1 MSKKSLALFI
11 TAILAFM
18 LFACVGSVLAYAEQ
32 APETTTSAQ
41 TDETVPEDT
50 AEEITEDI
58 ASIASFGDESVWS
71 FLVQIFILIAA
82 LLVGNILRRKIPFI
96 RRSLIPTSLLG
107 GLLILLIKLLPFYDN
122 VVNQATM
129 EIITYHALGIGFIA
143 LGLKQAKDSQKTST
157 GKVMETGI
165 LTAATYVIQGLVGL
179 AVTVVLFYISGAFP
193 NPQLFP
199 DGQFFPGGGVI
210 LALGFGQ
217 GTGQALNYGKMY
229 ETDFG
234 FKGGTTWGLTI
245 ATVGFIVA
253 SVVGVAYMN
262 ILRKKGKLR
271 LRSEEGLKD
280 TLEDYVS
287 EGEIPVTESV
297 DKFTINFCL
306 VFLVYAIAYL
316 IMRLV
321 NINLIWGFN
330 FLLGTILAALVR
342 WVIKLLKK
350 GKLMHRELT
359 NNYLLDRIS
368 GFMFDLMIIAGVA
381 AIDLSQL
388 SGMWWQL
395 LIVCALGTIA
405 TFVYLRFACNH
416 LYPGYKNEAFFS
428 MFGMLT
434 GTASNGMILLREIDP
449 KFETP
454 AANNLVL
461 QGIPAIAFG
470 GVLLL
475 LFNICDTIQHC
486 LLVLGVLAA
495 AWVVYSVI
503 LFRRVFFKKAYAKR
517 AEKKATKQ

>member
-1 MSKKSLALFI
+1 MSRKSLIFLI
-11 TAILAFM
+11 VTVVVCMTCLS
-18 LFACVGSVLAYAEQ
+18 LGSVVAYAES
-32 APETTTSAQ
+32 APDTSAD
-41 TDETVPEDT
+41 TTVAEAAEDP
-50 AEEITEDI
+50 AEDI
-58 ASIASFGDESVWS
+58 ASIESFGDEGVWS
-71 FLVQIFILIAA
+71 FLIQIFILILA

-107 GLLILLIKLLPFYDN
+107 GLLILLFKLLPFYDN

-143 LGLKQAKDSQKTST
+143 LGLKQAKDSQKTSA

-179 AVTVVLFYISGAFP
+179 AVTVVLFYLIG
-193 NPQLFP
+193 
-199 DGQFFPGGGVI
+199 FFPGGGVI

-234 FKGGTTWGLTI
+234 FVGGTTWGLTI

-253 SVVGVAYMN
+253 SVVGVIYMN
-262 ILRKKGKLR
+262 ILRKKGKLK
-271 LRSEEGLKD
+271 LRSEEGIKD
-280 TLEDYVS
+280 TLEDFVS

-297 DKFTINFCL
+297 DKFTINFCM
-306 VFLVYAIAYL
+306 VFLVYAITYL

-330 FLLGTILAALVR
+330 FLLGTILAAVVR
-342 WVIKLLKK
+342 WVIKMLKK

-395 LIVCALGTIA
+395 LIVCALGAIA
-405 TFVYLRFACNH
+405 TFIYLRLACNH
-416 LYPGYKNEAFFS
+416 LYPEYPNEAFFS

-475 LFNICDTIQHC
+475 LFNICDTIEHC
-486 LLVLGVLAA
+486 WFVLAVLAA
-495 AWVVYSVI
+495 AWMVYSVI
-503 LFRRVFFKKAYAKR
+503 LFRKAIFKKAYAKR
-517 AEKKATKQ
+517 AAKKAKK

>member
-1 MSKKSLALFI
+1 MSKKSLVFLTVTVVI
-11 TAILAFM
+11 SM
-18 LFACVGSVLAYAEQ
+18 LCMTFGSVIAYAEA
-32 APETTTSAQ
+32 APDASS
-41 TDETVPEDT
+41 DT
-50 AEEITEDI
+50 AVTEAVEDPAEDI
-58 ASIASFGDESVWS
+58 ASIESFGDEGVWS
-71 FLVQIFILIAA
+71 FLIQIFILILA

-96 RRSLIPTSLLG
+96 RKSLIPTSLLG
-107 GLLILLIKLLPFYDN
+107 GLLILLLKLLPFYDN
-122 VVNQATM
+122 IVNQATM

-143 LGLKQAKDSQKTST
+143 LGLKQAKDSQKTSA

-179 AVTVVLFYISGAFP
+179 AVTVVLFYLIG
-193 NPQLFP
+193 
-199 DGQFFPGGGVI
+199 FFPGGGVI

-234 FKGGTTWGLTI
+234 FAGGTTWGLTI

-253 SVVGVAYMN
+253 SVIGVIYMN
-262 ILRKKGKLR
+262 ILRKKGKLK

-280 TLEDYVS
+280 TLEDFVS

-297 DKFTINFCL
+297 DKFTINFCM

-316 IMRLV
+316 IMRLINV
-321 NINLIWGFN
+321 NLIWGFN
-330 FLLGTILAALVR
+330 FLLGTILAAAVR
-342 WVIKLLKK
+342 WVIKMLKK

-395 LIVCALGTIA
+395 LIVCSLGAIA
-405 TFVYLRFACNH
+405 TFIYLRLACNH
-416 LYPGYKNEAFFS
+416 LYPEYPNEAFFS

-475 LFNICDTIQHC
+475 LFNICDTIEHC
-486 LLVLGVLAA
+486 WLVLAVLAV
-495 AWVVYSVI
+495 AWVVYTVI
-503 LFRRVFFKKAYAKR
+503 LFRKGIFKKAYAKK
-517 AEKKATKQ
+517 AAKKAKK

>member
-1 MSKKSLALFI
+1 MSKKSILRLIA
-11 TAILAFM
+11 AIMAM
-18 LFACVGSVLAYAEQ
+18 LMLTTVCSIGVFAEQ
-32 APETTTSAQ
+32 APESESIALAAQ
-41 TDETVPEDT
+41 EPE
-50 AEEITEDI
+50 EDI
-58 ASIASFGDESVWS
+58 GNIASFGDESVWS
-71 FLVQIFILIAA
+71 FLIQIFILILA

-96 RRSLIPTSLLG
+96 RKSLIPTSLLG

-122 VVNQATM
+122 IVNQATM

-143 LGLKQAKDSQKTST
+143 LGLKQAKDSQKTSA

-179 AVTVVLFYISGAFP
+179 AVTMVLFYLIG
-193 NPQLFP
+193 
-199 DGQFFPGGGVI
+199 FFPGGGII

-234 FKGGTTWGLTI
+234 FVGGTTWGLTI
-245 ATVGFIVA
+245 ATVGFIAA
-253 SVVGVAYMN
+253 SVVGVTYLN
-262 ILRKKGKLR
+262 ILRKKGKLK
-271 LRSEEGLKD
+271 LHSEEGVKH

-287 EGEIPVTESV
+287 EGEIPLTESV
-297 DKFTINFCL
+297 DKFTINFCM

-316 IMRLV
+316 IMRVV
-321 NINLIWGFN
+321 NVNLIWGFN

-342 WVIKLLKK
+342 WIIKLLKK

-395 LIVCALGTIA
+395 LIVCALGTVAPFI
-405 TFVYLRFACNH
+405 YLRVACNH
-416 LYPGYKNEAFFS
+416 LYPGYKEEAFFS

-475 LFNICDTIQHC
+475 LFNICNTIEHC
-486 LLVLGVLAA
+486 WLVLALLIV
-495 AWVVYSVI
+495 AWVVYTII
-503 LFRRVFFKKAYAKR
+503 LFRKALFKKAYAKK
-517 AEKKATKQ
+517 AAKKAKK

>member
-1 MSKKSLALFI
+1 MTKKSLIFLIFTVVVCVLFI
-11 TAILAFM
+11 S
-18 LFACVGSVLAYAEQ
+18 VGSVIAYAES
-32 APETTTSAQ
+32 APDTS
-41 TDETVPEDT
+41 VDT
-50 AEEITEDI
+50 AAPDDAEVITEDI
-58 ASIASFGDESVWS
+58 ASIESFGDEGVWS
-71 FLVQIFILIAA
+71 FLIQIFILILA

-96 RRSLIPTSLLG
+96 RKSLIPTSLLG
-107 GLLILLIKLLPFYDN
+107 GLLILLLKLLPFYDN
-122 VVNQATM
+122 IVNQATM

-143 LGLKQAKDSQKTST
+143 LGLKQAKDSQKTSA

-179 AVTVVLFYISGAFP
+179 AVTVVLFYLIG
-193 NPQLFP
+193 
-199 DGQFFPGGGVI
+199 FFPGGGVI

-234 FKGGTTWGLTI
+234 FVGGTTWGLTI

-253 SVVGVAYMN
+253 SVIGVIYMN
-262 ILRKKGKLR
+262 ILRKKGKLK
-271 LRSEEGLKD
+271 LRSEEGIKD
-280 TLEDYVS
+280 TLEDFVS

-297 DKFTINFCL
+297 DKFTINFCM

-316 IMRLV
+316 IMRLI

-330 FLLGTILAALVR
+330 FLLGTILAAAVR
-342 WVIKLLKK
+342 WVIKMLKK

-395 LIVCALGTIA
+395 LIVCALGAMA
-405 TFVYLRFACNH
+405 TFIYLRLACNH
-416 LYPGYKNEAFFS
+416 LYPDYPNEAFFS

-475 LFNICDTIQHC
+475 LFNICDTIEHC
-486 LLVLGVLAA
+486 WLVLAVLAA
-495 AWVVYSVI
+495 AWVIYTMI
-503 LFRRVFFKKAYAKR
+503 LFRRAIFKKAYAKK
-517 AEKKATKQ
+517 AAKKAKK

>member
-1 MSKKSLALFI
+1 MSKKSLVFLI
-11 TAILAFM
+11 VTVVISM
-18 LFACVGSVLAYAEQ
+18 LCMTFGSVIAYAEA
-32 APETTTSAQ
+32 APDASS
-41 TDETVPEDT
+41 DT
-50 AEEITEDI
+50 AVTEAVEDPAEDI
-58 ASIASFGDESVWS
+58 ASIESFGDEGVWS
-71 FLVQIFILIAA
+71 FLIQIFILILA

-96 RRSLIPTSLLG
+96 RKSLIPTSLLG
-107 GLLILLIKLLPFYDN
+107 GLLILLLKLLPFYDN
-122 VVNQATM
+122 IVNQATM

-143 LGLKQAKDSQKTST
+143 LGLKQAKDSQKTSA

-179 AVTVVLFYISGAFP
+179 AVTVVLFYLIG
-193 NPQLFP
+193 
-199 DGQFFPGGGVI
+199 FFPGGGVI

-234 FKGGTTWGLTI
+234 FAGGTTWGLTI

-253 SVVGVAYMN
+253 SVIGVIYMN
-262 ILRKKGKLR
+262 ILRKKGKLK

-280 TLEDYVS
+280 TLEDFVS

-297 DKFTINFCL
+297 DKFTINFCM

-316 IMRLV
+316 IMRLINV
-321 NINLIWGFN
+321 NLIWGFN
-330 FLLGTILAALVR
+330 FLLGTILAAAVR
-342 WVIKLLKK
+342 WVIKMLKK

-395 LIVCALGTIA
+395 LIVCSLGAIA
-405 TFVYLRFACNH
+405 TFIYLRLACNH
-416 LYPGYKNEAFFS
+416 LYPEYPNEAFFS

-475 LFNICDTIQHC
+475 LFNICDTIEHC
-486 LLVLGVLAA
+486 WLVLAVLAV
-495 AWVVYSVI
+495 AWVVYTVI
-503 LFRRVFFKKAYAKR
+503 LFRKAFFKKAYAKK
-517 AEKKATKQ
+517 AAKKAKK

>member
-1 MSKKSLALFI
+1 MSKKSILRLI
-11 TAILAFM
+11 TAVMAMIM
-18 LFACVGSVLAYAEQ
+18 LTTVCSIGVFAEQ
-32 APETTTSAQ
+32 APESESISLAAQ
-41 TDETVPEDT
+41 EPE
-50 AEEITEDI
+50 EDI
-58 ASIASFGDESVWS
+58 GNIASFGDESVWS
-71 FLVQIFILIAA
+71 FLIQIFILILA

-96 RRSLIPTSLLG
+96 RKSLIPTSLLG

-122 VVNQATM
+122 IVNQATM

-143 LGLKQAKDSQKTST
+143 LGLKQAKDSQKTSA

-179 AVTVVLFYISGAFP
+179 AVTMVLFYLIG
-193 NPQLFP
+193 
-199 DGQFFPGGGVI
+199 FFPGGGII

-234 FKGGTTWGLTI
+234 FAGGTTWGLTI
-245 ATVGFIVA
+245 ATVGFIAA
-253 SVVGVAYMN
+253 SVVGVTYMN
-262 ILRKKGKLR
+262 ILRKKGKLK
-271 LRSEEGLKD
+271 LHSEEGVKH

-287 EGEIPVTESV
+287 EGEIPLTESV
-297 DKFTINFCL
+297 DKFTINFCM

-316 IMRLV
+316 IMRVV
-321 NINLIWGFN
+321 NVNLIWGFN

-342 WVIKLLKK
+342 WIIKLLKK

-395 LIVCALGTIA
+395 LIVCALGTVA
-405 TFVYLRFACNH
+405 TFIYLRVACNH
-416 LYPGYKNEAFFS
+416 LYPGYKEEAFFS

-475 LFNICDTIQHC
+475 LFNICNTIEHC
-486 LLVLGVLAA
+486 WLVLALLVV
-495 AWVVYSVI
+495 AWVVYTAI
-503 LFRRVFFKKAYAKR
+503 LFRKALFKKAYAKK
-517 AEKKATKQ
+517 AAKKAKK

>member
-1 MSKKSLALFI
+1 MSKKS
-11 TAILAFM
+11 ILLLIA
-18 LFACVGSVLAYAEQ
+18 AVLAMVMLTSVCSICAFAEQ
-32 APETTTSAQ
+32 APEAESSELALQ
-41 TDETVPEDT
+41 EPE
-50 AEEITEDI
+50 EDI
-58 ASIASFGDESVWS
+58 GNIASFGDDGVWS
-71 FLVQIFILIAA
+71 FLIQIFILILA
-82 LLVGNILRRKIPFI
+82 LLVGNVLRRKIPFI
-96 RRSLIPTSLLG
+96 RKSLIPTSLLG

-143 LGLKQAKDSQKTST
+143 LGLKQAKDSQKTSA

-179 AVTVVLFYISGAFP
+179 AVTMVLFYLIG
-193 NPQLFP
+193 
-199 DGQFFPGGGVI
+199 FFPGGGII

-234 FKGGTTWGLTI
+234 FAGGTTWGLTI

-253 SVVGVAYMN
+253 SVVGVTYMN
-262 ILRKKGKLR
+262 ILRKKGKLK
-271 LRSEEGLKD
+271 LHSDEGVKH

-287 EGEIPVTESV
+287 EGEIPLTESV
-297 DKFTINFCL
+297 DKFTINFCM

-316 IMRLV
+316 IMRIV
-321 NINLIWGFN
+321 NVNLIWGFN

-342 WVIKLLKK
+342 WIIKLLKK

-388 SGMWWQL
+388 SGMLWQL
-395 LIVCALGTIA
+395 LIVCALGTVV
-405 TFVYLRFACNH
+405 TFAYLRLACNH
-416 LYPGYKNEAFFS
+416 LYPGYKDEAFFS

-475 LFNICDTIQHC
+475 LFNICDNITHC
-486 LLVLGVLAA
+486 WLVLALLVV
-495 AWVVYSVI
+495 AWVVYTAI
-503 LFRRVFFKKAYAKR
+503 LFRKALFKKAYAKK
-517 AEKKATKQ
+517 AAKKAKK

>member
-1 MSKKSLALFI
+1 MSKKSLVFLI
-11 TAILAFM
+11 VTVVISM
-18 LFACVGSVLAYAEQ
+18 LCMTFGSVIAYAEA
-32 APETTTSAQ
+32 APDASS
-41 TDETVPEDT
+41 DT
-50 AEEITEDI
+50 AVTEAVEDPAEDI
-58 ASIASFGDESVWS
+58 ASIESFGDEGVWS
-71 FLVQIFILIAA
+71 FLIQIFILILA

-96 RRSLIPTSLLG
+96 RKSLIPTSLLG
-107 GLLILLIKLLPFYDN
+107 GLLILLLKLLPFYDN

-143 LGLKQAKDSQKTST
+143 LGLKQAKDSQKTSA

-179 AVTVVLFYISGAFP
+179 AVTVVLFYLIG
-193 NPQLFP
+193 
-199 DGQFFPGGGVI
+199 FFPGGGVI

-234 FKGGTTWGLTI
+234 FAGGTTWGLTI

-253 SVVGVAYMN
+253 SVIGVIYMN
-262 ILRKKGKLR
+262 ILRKKGKLK

-280 TLEDYVS
+280 TLEDFVS

-297 DKFTINFCL
+297 DKFTINFCM

-330 FLLGTILAALVR
+330 FLLGTILAAAVR
-342 WVIKLLKK
+342 WVIKMLKK

-395 LIVCALGTIA
+395 LIVCSLGAIA
-405 TFVYLRFACNH
+405 TFIYLRLACNH
-416 LYPGYKNEAFFS
+416 LYPEYPNEAFFS

-475 LFNICDTIQHC
+475 LFNICDTIEHC
-486 LLVLGVLAA
+486 WFVLAVLA
-495 AWVVYSVI
+495 VAWVVYTVI
-503 LFRRVFFKKAYAKR
+503 LFRKGIFKKAYAKK
-517 AEKKATKQ
+517 AAKKAKK

>member
-1 MSKKSLALFI
+1 MSKKSILRLI
-11 TAILAFM
+11 TAVMAMIM
-18 LFACVGSVLAYAEQ
+18 LTTVCSIGVFAEQ
-32 APETTTSAQ
+32 APESESIALAAQ
-41 TDETVPEDT
+41 EPE
-50 AEEITEDI
+50 EDI
-58 ASIASFGDESVWS
+58 GNIASFGDESVWS
-71 FLVQIFILIAA
+71 FLIQIFILILA

-96 RRSLIPTSLLG
+96 RKSLIPTSLLG

-122 VVNQATM
+122 IVNQATM

-143 LGLKQAKDSQKTST
+143 LGLKQAKDSQKTSA

-179 AVTVVLFYISGAFP
+179 AVTMVLFYLIG
-193 NPQLFP
+193 
-199 DGQFFPGGGVI
+199 FFPGGGII

-234 FKGGTTWGLTI
+234 FAGGTTWGLTI
-245 ATVGFIVA
+245 ATVGFIAA
-253 SVVGVAYMN
+253 SVVGVTYMN
-262 ILRKKGKLR
+262 ILRKKGKLK
-271 LRSEEGLKD
+271 LHSEEGVKH

-287 EGEIPVTESV
+287 EGEIPLTESV
-297 DKFTINFCL
+297 DKFTINFCM

-316 IMRLV
+316 IMRIV
-321 NINLIWGFN
+321 NVNLIWGFN

-342 WVIKLLKK
+342 WIIKLLKK

-395 LIVCALGTIA
+395 LIVCALGTVA
-405 TFVYLRFACNH
+405 TFIYLRVACNH
-416 LYPGYKNEAFFS
+416 LYPGYKEEAFFS

-475 LFNICDTIQHC
+475 LFNICNTIEHC
-486 LLVLGVLAA
+486 WLVLALLIV
-495 AWVVYSVI
+495 AWVVYTSI
-503 LFRRVFFKKAYAKR
+503 LFRKALFKKAYAKK
-517 AEKKATKQ
+517 AAKKAKK

>member
-1 MSKKSLALFI
+1 MSKKSILRLI
-11 TAILAFM
+11 TAVMAIVM
-18 LFACVGSVLAYAEQ
+18 LSTVCSICVFAEQ
-32 APETTTSAQ
+32 APESESIALADQ
-41 TDETVPEDT
+41 EPEQ
-50 AEEITEDI
+50 DI
-58 ASIASFGDESVWS
+58 GNIASFGDESVWS
-71 FLVQIFILIAA
+71 FLIQIFILILA

-143 LGLKQAKDSQKTST
+143 LGLKQAKDSQKTSA

-165 LTAATYVIQGLVGL
+165 LTAATYVIQGFVGL
-179 AVTVVLFYISGAFP
+179 AATIALFYLIG
-193 NPQLFP
+193 
-199 DGQFFPGGGVI
+199 FFPGGGVI

-234 FKGGTTWGLTI
+234 FVGGTTWGLTI
-245 ATVGFIVA
+245 ATVGFIAA
-253 SVVGVAYMN
+253 SVVGVTYMN
-262 ILRKKGKLR
+262 ILRKKGKLK
-271 LRSEEGLKD
+271 LHSEEGVKH

-287 EGEIPVTESV
+287 EGEIPLTESV
-297 DKFTINFCL
+297 DKFTINFCM

-316 IMRLV
+316 IMRVV
-321 NINLIWGFN
+321 NVNLIWGFN

-342 WVIKLLKK
+342 WIIKLLKK

-395 LIVCALGTIA
+395 LIVCTLGTVA
-405 TFVYLRFACNH
+405 TFIYLRVACNH
-416 LYPGYKNEAFFS
+416 LYPGYKDEAFFS

-475 LFNICDTIQHC
+475 LFNICNTIEHC
-486 LLVLGVLAA
+486 WLVLALLIV
-495 AWVVYSVI
+495 AWVVYTII
-503 LFRRVFFKKAYAKR
+503 LFRKALFKKAYAKK
-517 AEKKATKQ
+517 AAKKAKK

>member
-1 MSKKSLALFI
+1 MSKKSILRLI
-11 TAILAFM
+11 TAVMAMIM
-18 LFACVGSVLAYAEQ
+18 LTTVCSIGVFAEQ
-32 APETTTSAQ
+32 APESESIALAAQ
-41 TDETVPEDT
+41 EPE
-50 AEEITEDI
+50 EDI
-58 ASIASFGDESVWS
+58 GNIASFGDESVWS
-71 FLVQIFILIAA
+71 FLIQIFILILA

-96 RRSLIPTSLLG
+96 RKSLIPTSLLG

-122 VVNQATM
+122 IVNQATM

-143 LGLKQAKDSQKTST
+143 LGLKQAKDSQKTSA

-179 AVTVVLFYISGAFP
+179 VVTMVLFYLIG
-193 NPQLFP
+193 
-199 DGQFFPGGGVI
+199 FFPGGGII

-234 FKGGTTWGLTI
+234 FVGGTTWGLTI
-245 ATVGFIVA
+245 ATVGFLVA
-253 SVVGVAYMN
+253 SIVGVAYMN
-262 ILRKKGKLR
+262 VLRKKGKLR
-271 LRSEEGLKD
+271 LRGGESIKD
-280 TLEDYVS
+280 TLEDFVS
-287 EGEIPVTESV
+287 EGEIPLTESV
-297 DKFTINFCL
+297 DKFTINFCM

-316 IMRLV
+316 IMRVV
-321 NINLIWGFN
+321 NVNLIWGFN

-342 WVIKLLKK
+342 WIIKLLKK

-395 LIVCALGTIA
+395 LIVCALGTVA
-405 TFVYLRFACNH
+405 TFIYLRVACNH
-416 LYPGYKNEAFFS
+416 LYPGYKEEAFFS

-475 LFNICDTIQHC
+475 LFNICNTIEHC
-486 LLVLGVLAA
+486 WLVLALLIV
-495 AWVVYSVI
+495 AWVVYTSI
-503 LFRRVFFKKAYAKR
+503 LFRKALFKKAYAKK
-517 AEKKATKQ
+517 AAKKAKK